1 MGDGL
6 FKQTGRKSAKEQLEE
21 IGAAITGVF
30 GAEDEKPSGYKKV
43 KAEKKTEPKKNV
55 KSTKTY
61 KKVTKTK
68 MKPVKQVSGSPKG
81 TSFFDMFTS

>member
-1 MGDGL
+1 MGDDL
-6 FKQTGRKSAKEQLEE
+6 FKQTGRKSASEQVKE
-21 IGAAITGVF
+21 IGAAITGIF
-30 GAEDEKPSGYKKV
+30 GADDEKPSGYEKV